1 MTEIILE
8 MRIILNADHNELVGN
23 RLYVAEPELN
33 NKVNEIMFDLV
44 AEEYNVKKNRIKI
57 MKGQNSVQKTLKI
70 L

>member
-8 MRIILNADHNELVGN
+8 VRIILNADHNELVGN

-33 NKVNEIMFDLV
+33 NKVNEIMFELI
-44 AEEYNVKKNRIKI
+44 AEEYKVKKNRIKI
-57 MKGQNSVQKTLKI
+57 MKGQNSAQKTLKI

>member
-8 MRIILNADHNELVGN
+8 VRVILNADHNELVSN

-57 MKGQNSVQKTLKI
+57 MKGHNSAQKTLKI

>member
-1 MTEIILE
+1 MTEIIVEL
-8 MRIILNADHNELVGN
+8 RIILNADHNELVNN

-57 MKGQNSVQKTLKI
+57 MKGQNSAQKTLKI

>member
-8 MRIILNADHNELVGN
+8 VRIILNADHNELVGN

-44 AEEYNVKKNRIKI
+44 AEEYKVKKNRIKI
-57 MKGQNSVQKTLKI
+57 MKGPNSAQKTLK
-70 L
+70 LL